1 MPSPLT
7 LTDETDMTITVT
19 QEGDLWIIR
28 SAYEDREI
36 VKAAGAR
43 WNPTRKTWWTDKPEV
58 AEKLAQGDVA
68 AVAAINAERA
78 AKHARD
84 QAAIEASRAVDA
96 DIDLPIAKGCAYL
109 PYQKAG
115 VAFASARRDTLIG
128 DQMGLGKTLQAIGVI
143 NSDPSITSVL
153 VIAPAS
159 LKINWLRECKRFLAR
174 QLTIG
179 LANGAFP
186 ESNIVITNYE
196 MVGKQRVAIDA
207 RQWDLLVC
215 DESHYLKN
223 DKAQRT
229 ANVLGRSHQE
239 PAKRIAPIAARRRLA
254 LTGTPIL
261 NRPKELWTICKA
273 FDPHGL
279 GANWRG
285 FHTRYCAGYRDEY
298 GWQID
303 GASHLDELNSKL
315 RSTFM
320 VRRLKEDVLKELPPK
335 RRQII
340 ALEPQT
346 RALRELLAKEKALLG
361 DDYEAAA
368 AKLVDNGGVDFTEL
382 SEVRHQIA
390 LAKVPQCVE
399 HIRET
404 LESIQK
410 VVVFCHHRD
419 VANALFL
426 AFADVGAVKATGDL
440 NVTDRQASVD
450 RFQAREDCRV
460 FVGSIKA
467 AGVGITLTA
476 ASTVIFCEPDW
487 TPGWVQQA
495 EDRCHRIG
503 QRDNVLVQHIVL
515 DGSLDAWMV
524 QMLVDKQAI
533 ADAAL
538 DEAGAPLIAPAPIA
552 LTASLPVAQR
562 PVQAFPSN
570 SMDELTTEQREA
582 VHEALK
588 RLAGV
593 CDGAFQ
599 LDGQGFNRL
608 DASFGHDLAARS
620 SLTQRQA
627 AAGRKLAIKYQR
639 QIGPEL
645 ISIIRGER

>member
-1 MPSPLT
+1 MIT
-7 LTDETDMTITVT
+7 LIK
-19 QEGDLWIIR
+19 EGDRWIIR
-28 SAYEDREI
+28 SSYSDKDVI
-36 VKAAGAR
+36 KAAGGR
-43 WNPTRKTWWTDKPEV
+43 WDAARKTWWTDKPEV
-58 AEKLAQGDVA
+58 AEKLAQGDDALVA
-68 AVAAINAERA
+68 QINAERA
-78 AKHARD
+78 AAHAK
-84 QAAIEASRAVDA
+84 AEASIAASRATNA

-115 VAFASARRDTLIG
+115 VAFASARPDALIG

-143 NSDPSITSVL
+143 NADPSITSIL
-153 VIAPAS
+153 IIAPAS

-179 LANGAFP
+179 IANGAFP

-196 MVGKQRVAIDA
+196 MVGKQRSAIDA
-207 RQWDLLVC
+207 RQWDLLIC

-229 ANVLGRSHQE
+229 ANVLGRWHKE

-261 NRPKELWTICKA
+261 NRPKELWTICQA
-273 FDPHGL
+273 FDPRGL
-279 GANWRG
+279 GANWRT
-285 FHTRYCAGYRDEY
+285 FHTRYCAGYQDEY

-315 RSTFM
+315 RSAFM
-320 VRRLKEDVLKELPPK
+320 VRRLKEDVLTELPAK

-346 RALRELLAKEKALLG
+346 RELRALLAREQELLGA
-361 DDYEAAA
+361 DYETAA

-404 LESIQK
+404 LESVQK
-410 VVVFCHHRD
+410 IVVFCHHRD
-419 VANALFL
+419 VANALFS
-426 AFADVGAVKATGDL
+426 AFLDVGAVKATGDMAL
-440 NVTDRQASVD
+440 TDRQASVD
-450 RFQAREDCRV
+450 RFQADDDCRV

-476 ASTVIFCEPDW
+476 ASTVIFTEPDW
-487 TPGWVQQA
+487 TPGWVNQA

-503 QRDNVLVQHIVL
+503 QRNSVLVQHIVL

-538 DEAGAPLIAPAPIA
+538 DKDGAPLVPQPLIAPTVPA
-552 LTASLPVAQR
+552 PVAQR
-562 PVQAFPSN
+562 PVQVTPVAGV
-570 SMDELTTEQREA
+570 DELTNEQREA

-593 CDGAFQ
+593 CDGALQ

-608 DASFGHDLAARS
+608 DTSFGHDLAARS

-627 AAGRKLAIKYQR
+627 AAGRKLALKYQR
-639 QIGPEL
+639 QLPATL
-645 ISIIRGER
+645 LAVIRGEA